1 MNCPLKLVKKQIKN
15 ASKLCNLNKDVE
27 KILLEPKNK
36 ISMNFSVKLDNIVHV
51 IEGYRIQHN
60 NIKGP
65 FKGGLRFHESVNM
78 DEVNALATWMTIK
91 CSIQDLPYGGAKG
104 GLKINPNNF
113 TKNELQ
119 KISREFSHSLYDYIG
134 MNKDIP
140 APDVGT
146 NSQIMDWMTDEYNRI
161 SCGDHILRDVKS
173 IFTGKSI
180 ECGGSYGR
188 EEATGRGV
196 AMCIKQWGIINNIDL
211 QNKTYI
217 LQGFGNV
224 GKYTALT
231 LESFGM
237 KLIGVGD
244 HTEYIY
250 NNEGINVEHLI
261 EYVENN
267 NNSIKDYWAPA
278 HGFELAKKMDK
289 NEFFKIKTDIIIP
302 AALEMEID
310 EKIASNIDCELIV
323 EGANGPITETG
334 ENKLN
339 EKNIQI
345 IPDVLANSGGV
356 LVSYYEWLQN
366 KQNTIWSKEYVIEN
380 LDKKMEE
387 SYIKINNISQE
398 NNCTMRTA
406 SFIYALK
413 SIEKIYKKKG
423 KI

>member
-1 MNCPLKLVKKQIKN
+1 MNCPLLLVKNQIKK
-15 ASKLCNLNKDVE
+15 ASKICKLNTDVE

-36 ISMNFSVKLDNIVHV
+36 ISMNFPVKLNDKVHV

-65 FKGGLRFHESVNM
+65 FKGGLRFHETVKM

-91 CSIQDLPYGGAKG
+91 CAVQDLPYGGAKG
-104 GLKINPNNF
+104 GLKINPNDYSQDD
-113 TKNELQ
+113 LQ
-119 KISREFSHSLYDYIG
+119 KISREFTHSLYDYIG

-180 ECGGSYGR
+180 ECGGSFGR

-196 AMCIKQWGIINNIDL
+196 AMYIKQWALNNNINL
-211 QNKTYI
+211 NEKTYI

-224 GKYTALT
+224 GKFTAKT
-231 LESFGM
+231 LDSFGM
-237 KLIGVGD
+237 KLLAVGD
-244 HTEYIY
+244 HSEYIY
-250 NNEGINVEHLI
+250 SEKGINVDHLI
-261 EYVENN
+261 DYVNENFC
-267 NNSIKDYWAPA
+267 IKDYWAPSF
-278 HGFELAKKMDK
+278 GFELAKKIDK
-289 NEFFKIKTDIIIP
+289 KDFFKIKTDVIIP

-310 EKIASNIDCELIV
+310 ENIAKNINCELIV
-323 EGANGPITETG
+323 EGANGPITELG
-334 ENKLN
+334 EKILNK
-339 EKNIQI
+339 KNIKI

-366 KQNTIWSKEYVIEN
+366 KQNTNWKEEEILKKLDNKIE
-380 LDKKMEE
+380 K
-387 SYIKINNISQE
+387 SYNKINKISIDE
-398 NNCTMRTA
+398 NCTMRTA
-406 SFIYALK
+406 SFVYALK